1 MGQSLLIDMNSG
13 WYKHKTELNEG
24 LRTRNYSEVEGALDA
39 LNALLP
45 DEYRVLIDTELYN
58 ERIKGNMVALCGHC
72 TTEYDDP
79 ANKEKTIKGQTR
91 IDVEKMERQELLLPS
106 MDRMIYGKETDTF
119 WTCPEC
125 NKDNRLSETKFKRS
139 VLQKPFYLKV
149 VPEPPKHKPGIDDR
163 TNFHYK
169 FERWA
174 RAFLTELNA
183 QARQFRHDYRGRE
196 NEFEDSEAG
205 ELYDDEAD

>member
-24 LRTRNYSEVEGALDA
+24 LRTRNYNECEGALDE

-45 DEYRVLIDTELYN
+45 DEYTVLIDTELYN
-58 ERIKGNMVALCGHC
+58 EKMKGNMVALCNHC
-72 TTEYDDP
+72 TTKYDDP
-79 ANKEKTIKGQTR
+79 ANKEKPKKGPTR
-91 IDVEKMERQELLLPS
+91 VDVEKMEKQELLLPS

-119 WTCPEC
+119 WTCPGC
-125 NKDNRLSETKFKRS
+125 HKDNRLSETRFKRS
-139 VLQKPFYLKV
+139 VLQKPYYLKV

-169 FERWA
+169 FEKWA
-174 RAFLTELNA
+174 HRFLTELNK
-183 QARQFRHDYRGRE
+183 QARQFRHDYKPKDGE
-196 NEFEDSEAG
+196 TEDPETG
-205 ELYDDEAD
+205 ELYDDESS